1 MKTSVIEARDMLS
14 VLSVLG
20 VEERIGE
27 VPGVESVTV
36 NFSAG
41 SATVRYDETRLDVAD
56 IKSGVRQGAYDADA
70 KPAASVGTDD
80 DDKKISGGSP
90 GASGAAAPK
99 PPAAAAA
106 PADASAAGPAPK
118 GTSAADAAPAPALA
132 PAPTPKSTPES
143 APAAE
148 SAPPGKG

>member
-1 MKTSVIEARDMLS
+1 MKTSVIEVRDMLS

-56 IKSGVRQGAYDADA
+56 IKSGVRQGAYEADA
-70 KPAASVGTDD
+70 KPAASVGSDD
-80 DDKKISGGSP
+80 QDKAAP
-90 GASGAAAPK
+90 GAPPANSEPASPKPHLAAGAAAD
-99 PPAAAAA
+99 ATSAGSA
-106 PADASAAGPAPK
+106 PQGK
-118 GTSAADAAPAPALA
+118 SAADATPA
-132 PAPTPKSTPES
+132 STSQSAPES

-148 SAPPGKG
+148 NAPPGKG